1 MRIRVRVMQIRPED
15 VVDILLT
22 EVVRAARAMGCR
34 GVVFIHFDPLN
45 SPSAGDV
52 FFHDINEMQQSGFQG
67 VPLDWQY
74 RIQTYDERSEVIVG
88 VLDIERLVGGT
99 TGEPVSFFRM
109 NIAA

>member
-1 MRIRVRVMQIRPED
+1 MRIRVRTMQLSPED
-15 VVDILLT
+15 VVEILLT
-22 EVVRAARAMGCR
+22 EVVRTARARGCR

-45 SPSAGDV
+45 SPSAGDM
-52 FFHDINEMQQSGFQG
+52 FFHDIYEMQQSGYQG

-88 VLDIERLVGGT
+88 VLDMERLVGGT

-109 NIAA
+109 KIAA

>member
-1 MRIRVRVMQIRPED
+1 
-15 VVDILLT
+15 
-22 EVVRAARAMGCR
+22 
-34 GVVFIHFDPLN
+34 
-45 SPSAGDV
+45 
-52 FFHDINEMQQSGFQG
+52 MQQSGFQG